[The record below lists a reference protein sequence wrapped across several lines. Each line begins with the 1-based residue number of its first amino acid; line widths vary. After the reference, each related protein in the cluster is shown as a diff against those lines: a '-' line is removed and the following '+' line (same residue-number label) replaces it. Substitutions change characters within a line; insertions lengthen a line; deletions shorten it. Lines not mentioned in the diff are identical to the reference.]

1 MEDAARLG
9 IELPSLAELVEKSTE
24 KIRAQLITFLYV
36 EQNRMTYYS
45 RERRA
50 IMKSVVAIIMRT
62 QFRAILEAA
71 GNEDLLGILHKCLRK
86 IGADQFSFI
95 QSVES
100 VNDWMNTSTDEDSW
114 MVDDQLRELPVEANV
129 TFSLGLM
136 VLGQP
141 FWPIPCDMY
150 RWVAE
155 VHGVS
160 IRILGWERRL
170 GQQFLQ
176 RSIVFEDLP
185 CVHLQQMEGM
195 NHYAAI
201 YKRAKQPGIQ
211 KSHSTV
217 ADANV

>member
-1 MEDAARLG
+1 MEDVARLG
-9 IELPSLAELVEKSTE
+9 IALPSLAELVEKSTE
-24 KIRAQLITFLYV
+24 KIRAQLIAFLYV

-45 RERRA
+45 CERRA

-62 QFRAILEAA
+62 QFRVIMEAA
-71 GNEDLLGILHKCLRK
+71 GHEDLLGILHKCLRK

-95 QSVES
+95 QSVAL

-114 MVDDQLRELPVEANV
+114 MVDDQFRELPVEANV

-141 FWPIPCDMY
+141 FWPIPCEMY

-160 IRILGWERRL
+160 ISILGWERRL

-185 CVHLQQMEGM
+185 CVHLQQMEGV

-217 ADANV
+217 ADVNV